1 MLSWLLGPDNTAPS
15 YQVAFKDDKTS
26 KTESI
31 CTVYMQQGSSM
42 YGGVLT
48 LDYNYSLSK
57 ENIGTPYTENNNPAY
72 FTEFQDNFYTG
83 NVIVKPLQGVV
94 NNNSKFL
101 SGVITAAADANLPK
115 NTGVQPVR

>member
-1 MLSWLLGPDNTAPS
+1 MLAWLLGPDNTAPS

-26 KTESI
+26 NTESI
-31 CTVYMQQGSSM
+31 CTVYLKQNSSI

-57 ENIGTPYTENNNPAY
+57 ESIGTPYTENGNPTY
-72 FTEFQDNFYTG
+72 FTEFQNNFYTG
-83 NVIVKPLQGVV
+83 NVVVKPLQGVG

-101 SGVITAAADANLPK
+101 SGMIAAAADANLPK
-115 NTGVQPVR
+115 NSGIQPAR